1 MDTLRERHF
10 SRHGMGHANRSW
22 QHHIVSLDSQP
33 GSVCL
38 SPPRRRQSN
47 PNTDRLANSDCNSN
61 TNRDRSSKRDTDCN
75 GDAHGNNNTGEADTD
90 PQTSANAEVSL
101 IQRQPRR

>member
-1 MDTLRERHF
+1 
-10 SRHGMGHANRSW
+10 MGHANRSW

-47 PNTDRLANSDCNSN
+47 PNTDRLANSDSNSN
-61 TNRDRSSKRDTDCN
+61 TNCNRNSKRDTDCN
-75 GDAHGNNNTGEADTD
+75 GDAHSNRYADKADTD
-90 PQTSANAEVSL
+90 AQTSSNAEASP
-101 IQRQPRR
+101 ISGDSK